1 MLRPRRLL
9 NVVNPSAQVTHI
21 AVLALGN
28 IGEHLTVG
36 GEHLAVRVQRRAETF
51 LVLLDAA
58 HRVLDAA
65 PMIRSHL
72 MMDFGQ
78 RGLQRVQPLVDLP
91 CYSLQRS

>member
-9 NVVNPSAQVTHI
+9 NVVNPNAQVPHI
-21 AVLALGN
+21 AVLALGD
-28 IGEHLTVG
+28 IGEHLPVG
-36 GEHLAVRVQRRAETF
+36 GEHLAVRVQRRAETL

-72 MMDFGQ
+72 VVYFGQ
-78 RGLQRVQPLVDLP
+78 RGFQRVQTLVDFP
-91 CYSLQRS
+91 RNGF